1 MKEKNSTV
9 PICPRCKMNDESIDH
24 LFRRCEVSYGFG
36 ILGELGY
43 DISFTSSLS
52 LSIEDWLSSTWGTWP
67 RTPNTTP
74 WSLAF
79 AIGLWSIWKWRC
91 KLAKIN
97 HIYRKQNAIADRLAG
112 LSGLCVHI
120 FDSPS
125 LLDILADDAAG
136 ASKPHGVIV

>member
-1 MKEKNSTV
+1 M
-9 PICPRCKMNDESIDH
+9 
-24 LFRRCEVSYGFG
+24 
-36 ILGELGY
+36 
-43 DISFTSSLS
+43 
-52 LSIEDWLSSTWGTWP
+52 
-67 RTPNTTP
+67 
-74 WSLAF
+74 
-79 AIGLWSIWKWRC
+79 
-91 KLAKIN
+91 AKIN

>member
-1 MKEKNSTV
+1 M
-9 PICPRCKMNDESIDH
+9 MNPLTTYLGDMQSHKD
-24 LFRRCEVSYGFG
+24 LGFW
-36 ILGELGY
+36 GELGY

-52 LSIEDWLSSTWGTWP
+52 LSIEDWLSSNCGTWP
-67 RTPNTTP
+67 RTPNKTP

-79 AIGLWSIWKWRC
+79 AIGLWFIWKWRC

-112 LSGLCVHI
+112 LSGLRVHI
-120 FDSPS
+120 FDSPF
-125 LLDILADDAAG
+125 LLGILADDAAG